1 MLTHWHSTLV
11 IAALLGIPLLAAGYI
26 YERIGEREDE
36 LRNPAPGRL
45 ISVGDHRLHLL
56 CKGSVGPTV
65 VIEQGAG
72 EPARL
77 WWPIQDQVA
86 EFASVCTYDR
96 AGYGW
101 SDPAAPGRTIDQRAQ
116 ELHTLLANSGLPAP
130 YILVAHSYGGMIV
143 RSFARTY
150 PDQTAGLVLVD
161 TPDNATMY
169 QPDTL
174 KFYGRFRYISDV
186 IETAA
191 RFGLLR
197 LLNNWIPLDRYGFPF
212 VRPGEYA
219 AGADDIQSIL
229 HADDS
234 IRQSL
239 APGIFGNMPVA
250 VLTHGQPFPGPFA
263 VLENDWSAGQTRLA
277 AMSGNSYLEVAAK
290 SNHMINHDE
299 PALVINAIRRVHSAA
314 RNHTPV

>member
-1 MLTHWHSTLV
+1 MTFA
-11 IAALLGIPLLAAGYI
+11 IAALLGIALLAAGYI
-26 YERIGEREDE
+26 YERIGERRDAV
-36 LRNPAPGRL
+36 RNPAPGRL

-65 VIEQGAG
+65 IIEQGAG

-101 SDPAAPGRTIDQRAQ
+101 SDPAAPGRSIDQRAQ
-116 ELHTLLANSGLPAP
+116 ELHTLVANSGFPGP

-143 RSFARTY
+143 RSFARKY
-150 PDQTAGLVLVD
+150 PNQTAGLVLVD

-174 KFYGRFRYISDV
+174 KFYGRFRYISSV

-197 LLNNWIPLDRYGFPF
+197 LLNHWIPLDRYGFPF
-212 VRPGEYA
+212 IRPVEYA

-229 HADDS
+229 NADNAV
-234 IRQSL
+234 RESL
-239 APGIFGNMPVA
+239 SPGIFGDMPVA
-250 VLTHGQPFPGPFA
+250 ILTHGIPFPGPFA
-263 VLENDWSAGQTRLA
+263 VLENDWTEGQARLA
-277 AMSGNSYLEVAAK
+277 AMSSNSYLEVAKK
-290 SNHMINHDE
+290 SNHMINHDQ
-299 PALVINAIRRVHSAA
+299 PTLVVEAIRRVQTAA
-314 RNHTPV
+314 RHHTKV